1 MIKFIVLFLAVQFLF
16 LVLLTIYRLIYSKGN
31 IHLASILLIL
41 IVLMLNLFFY
51 KIYIDTISYFF
62 KFYFSSSLLF
72 LIFLSTLE
80 RSVAL
85 GIIRKVY
92 NSSKN
97 SIRISN
103 LENYFAVKILVK
115 KRLKN
120 LINNKIAF
128 YSSKKIKLTT
138 NGIFIFKIIMLAKII
153 FK

>member
-16 LVLLTIYRLIYSKGN
+16 LVLLMIYRLIYSKGN

-41 IVLMLNLFFY
+41 IVLILNLFFY
-51 KIYIDTISYFF
+51 EIYIDTLNYFF
-62 KFYFSSSLLF
+62 KFYFSSSLFF

-103 LENYFAVKILVK
+103 VANYFAVKILVK

-128 YSSKKIKLTT
+128 YSSKKIKLTA